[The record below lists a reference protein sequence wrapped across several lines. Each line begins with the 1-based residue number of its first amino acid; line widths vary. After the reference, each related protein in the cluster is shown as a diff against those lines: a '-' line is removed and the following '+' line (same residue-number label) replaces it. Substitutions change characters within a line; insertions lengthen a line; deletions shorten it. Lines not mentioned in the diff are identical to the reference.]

1 MMMKIPT
8 RVTFVAIAALL
19 GACMQ
24 SRTHAAAAS
33 GDIQVDSLSATRT
46 ALLRVQ
52 NNYSTKVRVFTVLGG
67 KLNEVASVMPNETH
81 TVILDPTTIPNASVS
96 FEMRPVE
103 GGTPKRLGPFRIS
116 RGQTAD
122 LVVTPDLG
130 MSHIEVHESTP

>member
-1 MMMKIPT
+1 MPRTRT
-8 RVTFVAIAALL
+8 RVTFAAIAALL
-19 GACMQ
+19 GGCMQ
-24 SRTHAAAAS
+24 SRTHPATAS

-67 KLNEVASVMPNETH
+67 QLNEVASVMPNQTH
-81 TVILDPTTIPNASVS
+81 TVVLDPNTIPNASVS

-116 RGQTAD
+116 KGQTAE
-122 LVVTPDLG
+122 LVVTPDLE
-130 MSHIEVHESTP
+130 MSHVEVHQSTP